1 MNKFF
6 VICYLLFFASI
17 SSLFAQWEPK
27 VNLTSNDSIQALCFP
42 DAKCIATGPGGFV
55 HVVWYDSRH
64 WNNGYQEVYYR
75 HSSDDGE
82 TWGPST
88 RLTYEYTN
96 HQRDATIAVSDSIVH
111 VAYHDVS
118 DGGVHYMRSTDRG
131 ITWPWSA
138 DTCLTSSGMYPC
150 IAASDSFVYV
160 VYNGIYQGNVQICYM
175 RSTDW
180 GITWSQA
187 SPVTNSA
194 GWFIGDASVAVS
206 DLNLHVV
213 WQDRRDPGRNIY
225 YRGSQDCGV
234 TWGPETRLSFLDLI
248 VVHPCITVFD
258 SLVHVVWDGSYEIY
272 YRRSTDSGLS
282 WETETTLVPH
292 INISCFPSI
301 ACSGSNVH
309 IAWQEGINNYEIYYK
324 CSWDSGITWEP
335 DVRLTNVTSWSR
347 LPHIAVSDSAVHV
360 VWEDNIDYNWEVYYK
375 RNPTGNIGVQE
386 TDDRY
391 QISDYRLKVL
401 PNPFVSYTRILG
413 YEQESFTLYD
423 ISGRVLGAYKGD
435 RIGVDLSP
443 GVYFLVSENKNT
455 KPVRIVKVR

>member
-17 SSLFAQWEPK
+17 SSLFAQWEPD
-27 VNLTSNDSIQALCFP
+27 VNLTCNDSIQALCFP

-75 HSSDDGE
+75 HSSDGGE
-82 TWGPST
+82 TWEPST

-111 VAYHDVS
+111 VAYKDGS

-131 ITWPWSA
+131 ITWSP
-138 DTCLTSSGMYPC
+138 DTFLTDGAGSYPC

-160 VYNGIYQGNVQICYM
+160 VYNAWYQGNVQICYM

-194 GWFIGDASVAVS
+194 GWYVCFSSVAAS
-206 DLNLHVV
+206 GLNLHVV
-213 WQDRRDPGRNIY
+213 WEDRRDPGRNIY

-248 VVHPCITVFD
+248 VIHPCITVFD

-282 WETETTLVPH
+282 WEAETTLVPH
-292 INISCFPSI
+292 INTSYFPSI

-309 IAWQEGINNYEIYYK
+309 IVWMEYGYVVYYK

-335 DVRLTNVTSWSR
+335 DVQLTPVSSGAT
-347 LPHIAVSDSAVHV
+347 LPHIAVSDSAAHV
-360 VWEDNIDYNWEVYYK
+360 VWYDNRDGNYEVYYK
-375 RNPTGNIGVQE
+375 RDPTGNIGVE
-386 TDDRY
+386 EKTDTRY
-391 QISDYRLKVL
+391 QISDYRLKVF
-401 PNPFVSYTRILG
+401 PNPFVSYTRIMG

-423 ISGRVLGAYKGD
+423 ISGKKVGMFKGAQIGLGLPA
-435 RIGVDLSP
+435 
-443 GVYFLVSENKNT
+443 GVYFVKPENGNA
-455 KPVRIVKVR
+455 KPVRIVKIR